1 MEQSIQGYLGSLQLG
16 EVQQFKN
23 LAMVP
28 VVSDYD
34 DGLGYITLGEA
45 LGVGSIEIREVSE
58 GGSVPELRVVNRA
71 GMMVLILDGEELVGA
86 KQNRIVNT
94 SILVAA
100 GCEIVIPVSCVEQG
114 RWTYKS
120 DVFSSK
126 QRVMSPSIRQVKAR
140 DVNASMRATGDTG
153 LTNQRSGKR

>member
-1 MEQSIQGYLGSLQLG
+1 MEQSIQGYLGSLRLG

-34 DGLGYITLGEA
+34 DCLVYITLGEA
-45 LGVGSIEIREVSE
+45 LGAGSIEIREVSE

-71 GMMVLILDGEELVGA
+71 GKMVLILDGEELVGA

-94 SILVAA
+94 PPCGNGYNRSRNRMRRIIVGYHSQSTLCRFGRFSI
-100 GCEIVIPVSCVEQG
+100 EIL
-114 RWTYKS
+114 TA
-120 DVFSSK
+120 SS
-126 QRVMSPSIRQVKAR
+126 
-140 DVNASMRATGDTG
+140 
-153 LTNQRSGKR
+153 